1 MRYLIVGG
9 VAGGA
14 TTAARLRRNDEKA
27 EIILFER
34 GDWISYANCGLP
46 YYLGGTIKERD
57 RLFVQTPEGFAK
69 SFHVDVRTANEVVA
83 IDPQR
88 RQVTVRRLR
97 EDGEYVEGYDRLV
110 LSPGAEPI
118 RPAIPGIDTA
128 GIFTLRG
135 VGDTDAIQEFL
146 ERTKPRRA
154 LIVGAGFIG
163 LEMAENLHRRGIFV
177 TIVEAT
183 NQVMNIL
190 DYEMA
195 AAVHQHLK
203 VKGVE
208 FYLKEAVSSFG
219 TSEGRII
226 AALSSG
232 RQLATDMV
240 ILSIGVRPDNRLAA
254 QAGLEVGKSGGI
266 RVDTHLCTSDSN
278 IYALGDAIEFRNPI
292 TGKPML
298 IPLAGP
304 ANKQARI
311 VADNIA
317 FGNKRVYRGTIGTGI
332 AKVFDLTVASTGA
345 SEKLLEREGMPF
357 LSTITHSSSHAGY
370 YPDAIP
376 MSIKTLFSPTD
387 GRLLGAQIVGYEG
400 VDKRIDLFASVL
412 GRGGTIQD
420 LQEIEHAYAPPY
432 SSAKDPVNIAGFVAE
447 NVLTGRSV
455 PLSWKQ
461 LLDTERNA
469 AFLLD
474 VRTPEEFAVE
484 TIEGAVN
491 IPLAELRGRLGELP
505 RDREIV
511 VFCGVGQRA
520 YNAERILRQ
529 SGFEQVYNLSGG
541 IKTYQLA
548 TQKQGNEDI
557 YERDF
562 VGKDDTIYQVD
573 PFSPKRAVGEAATL
587 GPAGN
592 GRTGTSGG
600 ASGAGGA
607 ASARAGASGQPGAFG
622 VRAIE
627 VDACGLQCPGPIMR
641 LAAEIKRV
649 GIGER
654 IIETA
659 TDPGFGRDVE
669 SWARMTGNRLL
680 ELTQEAGRITAVIER
695 AEPKREEVVVHQD
708 GREATIV
715 VFSDSLDRALA
726 SFVIA
731 NGAVSAGKKVT
742 MFFTFWGLS
751 VLKKPTPTK
760 TRKDLVGRMFG
771 MMLPRGSKAL
781 HLSKLNMGGLGTA
794 MMRSRMK
801 AKRVD
806 SLEEMIQSAM
816 KAGVRLVGC
825 QMSMDLMGVAR
836 EELYDGVEI
845 GGVATY
851 LEAAS
856 AARANLFI

>member
-1 MRYLIVGG
+1 MKCLIVGG

-14 TTAARLRRNDEKA
+14 TVAARLRRNDEKA
-27 EIILFER
+27 EIILLER
-34 GDWISYANCGLP
+34 GEYISYANCGLP
-46 YYLGGTIKERD
+46 YYLGGIIKERD

-69 SFHVDVRTANEVVA
+69 NFRIDVRTRNEAVA
-83 IDPQR
+83 IDR
-88 RQVTVRRLR
+88 KNRELVIKNLR
-97 EDGEYVEGYDRLV
+97 DGTEYRERYDKLV

-118 RPAIPGIDTA
+118 RPAIPGIELP
-128 GIFTLRG
+128 GIFTLRDVAG
-135 VGDTDAIQEFL
+135 TDAIQEFIST
-146 ERTKPRRA
+146 ENPRRA

-208 FYLKEAVSSFG
+208 FYLKDAVSSFSR
-219 TSEGRII
+219 SEGRLI

-232 RQLATDMV
+232 RHLTADLV

-254 QAGLEVGKSGGI
+254 QAGLAVGKTGGI
-266 RVDTHLCTSDSN
+266 HVDASLRTDDPD
-278 IYALGDAIEFRNPI
+278 IYALGDAIEFRSPI
-292 TGKPML
+292 LGKPAL
-298 IPLAGP
+298 TPLAGP
-304 ANKQARI
+304 ANKQGRI

-317 FGNKRVYRGTIGTGI
+317 FGDKRSYRGSIGTGI

-357 LSTITHSSSHAGY
+357 LSAITHSSSHAGY
-370 YPDAIP
+370 YPNAIP
-376 MSIKTLFSPTD
+376 LSIKILFSPSD

-447 NVLTGRSV
+447 NVLTGRSATIR
-455 PLSWKQ
+455 WKE
-461 LLDTERNA
+461 LLQRERRDVY
-469 AFLLD
+469 LLD
-474 VRTPEEFAVE
+474 VRTPEEFALE
-484 TIEGAVN
+484 TIENAVN
-491 IPLAELRGRLGELP
+491 IPLAELRDRLSELP
-505 RDREIV
+505 HEREII

-529 SGFEQVYNLSGG
+529 SGFDKVYNLSGG
-541 IKTYQLA
+541 IKTYLLA
-548 TQKQGNEDI
+548 TQKQSNEDI

-573 PFSPKRAVGEAATL
+573 PFAPKPVDHRGTAAAP
-587 GPAGN
+587 GAAAGN
-592 GRTGTSGG
+592 GSG
-600 ASGAGGA
+600 APAGGA
-607 ASARAGASGQPGAFG
+607 ETPFG
-622 VRAIE
+622 VRTLA
-627 VDACGLQCPGPIMR
+627 VDASGLQCPGPIMR
-641 LAAEIKRV
+641 LAQEIKKI
-649 GIGER
+649 GSGER
-654 IIETA
+654 ILETA

-680 ELTQEAGRITAVIER
+680 ELKEEAGRITAVIEKS
-695 AEPKREEVVVHQD
+695 EPSSEAAVVHHN
-708 GREATIV
+708 GKAATIV
-715 VFSDSLDRALA
+715 VFSDSLDKALA

-731 NGAVSAGKKVT
+731 NGAASAGKSVT

-751 VLKKPTPTK
+751 VIKKPQRPK
-760 TRKDLVGRMFG
+760 VRKDFMGRMFG
-771 MMLPRGSKAL
+771 MMLPSSSQAL
-781 HLSKLNMGGLGTA
+781 KLSKLNIAGFGSV

-806 SLEEMIQSAM
+806 SLESMIQAAM
-816 KAGVRLVGC
+816 NAGIRLVGC

-836 EELYDGVEI
+836 EELYEGVEI

-851 LEAAS
+851 LEAAGG
-856 AARANLFI
+856 AQANLFI

>member
-1 MRYLIVGG
+1 MKCLIVGG

-14 TTAARLRRNDEKA
+14 TVAARLRRNDEKA
-27 EIILFER
+27 EIILLER
-34 GDWISYANCGLP
+34 GDYISYANCGLP
-46 YYLGGTIKERD
+46 YYLGGIIKERD

-69 SFHVDVRTANEVVA
+69 NFNIEVRTRNEAIA
-83 IDPQR
+83 IDR
-88 RQVTVRRLR
+88 EKHELVIRNLR
-97 EDGEYVEGYDRLV
+97 EGTEYRERYDKLV

-118 RPAIPGIDTA
+118 RPAIPGIELP
-128 GIFTLRG
+128 GIFTLRDVAG
-135 VGDTDAIQEFL
+135 TDAIQKFISSES
-146 ERTKPRRA
+146 PRRA

-208 FYLKEAVSSFG
+208 FYLQDAVSSFSR
-219 TSEGRII
+219 SEGRLV

-232 RQLATDMV
+232 RRLAADLV
-240 ILSIGVRPDNRLAA
+240 ILSNGVRPDHRLAA
-254 QAGLEVGKSGGI
+254 QTGLAVGKSGGI
-266 RVDTHLCTSDSN
+266 HVDATLRTDDPD
-278 IYALGDAIEFRNPI
+278 IYALGDAIEFRSPI
-292 TGKPML
+292 IGKPAL
-298 IPLAGP
+298 TPLAGP
-304 ANKQARI
+304 ANKQGRI

-317 FGNKRVYRGTIGTGI
+317 FGEKRTYRGSIGTGI

-345 SEKLLEREGMPF
+345 SEKLLEREGMPY
-357 LSTITHSSSHAGY
+357 LSAITHSSSHAGY
-370 YPDAIP
+370 YPNAIP
-376 MSIKTLFSPTD
+376 LSIKILFAPSD

-400 VDKRIDLFASVL
+400 VDKRIDLFASII

-447 NVLTGRSV
+447 NILTGRSV
-455 PLSWKQ
+455 TIGWKQ
-461 LLDTERNA
+461 LLERERNEA
-469 AFLLD
+469 YLLD

-491 IPLAELRGRLGELP
+491 IPLADLRGRLSELP

-520 YNAERILRQ
+520 YNGERILRQ
-529 SGFEQVYNLSGG
+529 NGFERLYNLSGG
-541 IKTYQLA
+541 IKTYLLA
-548 TQKQGNEDI
+548 TQKQSNEDI
-557 YERDF
+557 YEGDF
-562 VGKDDTIYQVD
+562 IGKDDMIYQVD
-573 PFSPKRAVGEAATL
+573 PFAVK
-587 GPAGN
+587 PAGQGPN
-592 GRTGTSGG
+592 G
-600 ASGAGGA
+600 
-607 ASARAGASGQPGAFG
+607 SAPAAGAPAPFG
-622 VRAIE
+622 MRTIA
-627 VDACGLQCPGPIMR
+627 VDASGLQCPGPIMR
-641 LAAEIKRV
+641 LAQEIKK
-649 GIGER
+649 IDAGER
-654 IIETA
+654 IAEVA

-680 ELTQEAGRITAVIER
+680 ELKEDAGRITALIEK
-695 AEPKREEVVVHQD
+695 AEPKSEEAVVHHN
-708 GREATIV
+708 GNAATIV
-715 VFSDSLDRALA
+715 VFSDSLDKALA

-731 NGAVSAGKKVT
+731 NGAASSGKKVT

-751 VLKKPTPTK
+751 VIKKPRAPRV
-760 TRKDLVGRMFG
+760 RKDLMGRMFG
-771 MMLPRGSKAL
+771 MMLPGSSQAL
-781 HLSKLNMGGLGTA
+781 KLSKLNMAGFGTI

-806 SLEEMIQSAM
+806 SLEAMIQAAM
-816 KAGVRLVGC
+816 KAGIRLVGC

-836 EELYDGVEI
+836 EELYDGIEI

-851 LEAAS
+851 LEAAGG
-856 AARANLFI
+856 AGANLFV

>member
-1 MRYLIVGG
+1 MKCLIVGG

-14 TTAARLRRNDEKA
+14 TVAARLRRDDEKA
-27 EIILFER
+27 EIILLER
-34 GDWISYANCGLP
+34 GDYISYANCGLP
-46 YYLGGTIKERD
+46 YYLGGTIKDRD
-57 RLFVQTPEGFAK
+57 RLFVQTPKGF
-69 SFHVDVRTANEVVA
+69 STNFRVDVRTRNEAVA
-83 IDPQR
+83 IDR
-88 RQVTVRRLR
+88 NSHELIIKNLR
-97 EDGEYVEGYDRLV
+97 DGTEYREGYDKLV

-118 RPAIPGIDTA
+118 RPAIPGIDLT
-128 GIFTLRG
+128 GIFTLRDVAG
-135 VGDTDAIQEFL
+135 TDAIQNFISTEN
-146 ERTKPRRA
+146 PRRA

-208 FYLKEAVSSFG
+208 FYLQDAVSSFSR
-219 TSEGRII
+219 SEGRLT

-232 RQLATDMV
+232 RRLTADLV

-254 QAGLEVGKSGGI
+254 TAGLSVGKTGGI
-266 RVDTHLCTSDSN
+266 HVDANLRTDDPD
-278 IYALGDAIEFRNPI
+278 IYALGDAIEFRSPI
-292 TGKPML
+292 LGKPAL
-298 IPLAGP
+298 TPLAGP
-304 ANKQARI
+304 ANKQGRI

-317 FGNKRVYRGTIGTGI
+317 FGDKRTYRGSIGTGI

-357 LSTITHSSSHAGY
+357 LSAITHSSSHAGY
-370 YPDAIP
+370 YPNAIP
-376 MSIKTLFSPTD
+376 LSIKILFSPSD

-447 NVLTGRSV
+447 NILTGRSAT
-455 PLSWKQ
+455 LSWKE
-461 LLDTERNA
+461 LLQREQHEA
-469 AFLLD
+469 YLLD
-474 VRTPEEFAVE
+474 VRTPEEYAIE

-491 IPLAELRGRLGELP
+491 IPLAELRERLSELP
-505 RDREIV
+505 HDKEIV

-529 SGFEQVYNLSGG
+529 SGFEKVHNLSGG
-541 IKTYQLA
+541 TKTYLLA
-548 TQKQGNEDI
+548 TQKQSNEDI

-562 VGKDDTIYQVD
+562 VGKDDMIYQVD
-573 PFSPKRAVGEAATL
+573 PFAPKPADHPGSGTTGDA
-587 GPAGN
+587 GSAGN
-592 GRTGTSGG
+592 GRGAATGG
-600 ASGAGGA
+600 AE
-607 ASARAGASGQPGAFG
+607 RPFG
-622 VRAIE
+622 VRTLS

-641 LAAEIKRV
+641 LAQEIKKL
-649 GIGER
+649 GSGER

-659 TDPGFGRDVE
+659 TDPGFSRDVE

-680 ELTQEAGRITAVIER
+680 ELKEDAGRITAVIEK
-695 AEPKREEVVVHQD
+695 AEPKSEATVVHHN
-708 GREATIV
+708 GNAATIV
-715 VFSDSLDRALA
+715 VFSDSLDKALA

-731 NGAVSAGKKVT
+731 NGAASAGKSVT

-751 VLKKPTPTK
+751 VLKKPQKPRV
-760 TRKDLVGRMFG
+760 RKDFMGRMFG
-771 MMLPRGSKAL
+771 MMLPGSSQAL
-781 HLSKLNMGGLGTA
+781 KLSRLNMAGFGSVL
-794 MMRSRMK
+794 MRSRMK
-801 AKRVD
+801 AKRID
-806 SLEEMIQSAM
+806 SLESMIQAAM
-816 KAGVRLVGC
+816 QAGIRLVGC

-836 EELYDGVEI
+836 EELYEGVEI

-851 LEAAS
+851 LEAAGG
-856 AARANLFI
+856 AQANLFI